1 MLCPA
6 CDKVEMFV
14 LEFELIELDWCPQC
28 RGVWLDSGELDLV
41 GRRAGVLQDGL
52 LKALEEGGGRKSG
65 DGKRP
70 CPICRK
76 TLRQVQTDTAPPI
89 VVDRCPR
96 GHGLWFD
103 SGELQAVV
111 AAAGAEEDNVL
122 ARFFGELKGAGGQQE
137 GDER

>member
-1 MLCPA
+1 MWCPA
-6 CDKVEMFV
+6 CSKVEMFV
-14 LEFELIELDWCPQC
+14 LEFELVELDWCPEC

-41 GRRAGVLQDGL
+41 GRRAGALHAGL
-52 LKALEEGGGRKSG
+52 LDALEKGTGRKSG

-76 TLRQVQTDTAPPI
+76 ALREVQTETEPPI
-89 VVDRCPR
+89 VVDRCPK

-111 AAAGAEEDNVL
+111 QAAGAEEDNVL
-122 ARFFGELKGAGGQQE
+122 ARFFGELKGPGGQ
-137 GDER
+137 